1 MKEYLILGGTGMV
14 GSHLVQQLTTNGHS
28 AHVVTRSQEKANNM
42 PEGAT
47 GIVGDLQNPADYDK
61 IFADAKNIFLVNTVS
76 LAELQEGLAAINE
89 AKRVGAEKVVYISVH
104 HADDGPNIPHFASKI
119 ALERALKDSGIPYT
133 ILRPNSFYQN
143 DLWLKDAI
151 LQYHVYPQPMGNRG
165 LSRVDVRDI
174 AQAANNALTKSGYEN
189 KTYSLV
195 GPEELTGEQCA
206 QIFSEELGKEVNY
219 GGDDLEAWGEQA
231 SQMMPGWMVYD
242 FSLMYELFQRVGL
255 KATGHHPRETQEILG
270 QEPRTYRDFVKE
282 AVASWK

>member
-1 MKEYLILGGTGMV
+1 MKEYLILGGTGMI

-28 AHVVTRSQEKANNM
+28 THVVTRSQEKADNL
-42 PEGAT
+42 PESAT
-47 GIVGDLQNPADYDK
+47 GIVGDLHNPADYDK

-104 HADDGPNIPHFASKI
+104 HAEAGPNIPHFASKI
-119 ALERALKDSGIPYT
+119 AVERALKASDIPYT

-151 LQYHVYPQPMGNRG
+151 LQYRVYPQPMGNRG
-165 LSRVDVRDI
+165 LSRIDVRDI
-174 AQAANNALTKSGYEN
+174 AQAAVTALTQAGYEN

-195 GPEELTGEQCA
+195 GPEELTGKQCA
-206 QIFSEELGKEVNY
+206 QIFSEELGEEVHY
-219 GGDDLEAWGEQA
+219 GGDDLKAWGEQA
-231 SQMMPGWMVYD
+231 SQMMLGWMVYD

-255 KATGHHPRETQEILG
+255 KATDDHLKETREILG
-270 QEPRTYRDFVKE
+270 QEPRAYRDFVKE